1 MTQEGKA
8 PAAFIKFFVPLVL
21 LQNFTMFLY
30 LLKQNVGSSECTV
43 FQKMQKYK
51 LLLNANSTKTYS
63 IYYNSK
69 IICAST
75 AELCSYQLGITQ
87 HELHTPEFLMSEL
100 SLFG

>member
-8 PAAFIKFFVPLVL
+8 PAALFKFFVPLVL

-51 LLLNANSTKTYS
+51 LFAKCKFYKDIFNLL
-63 IYYNSK
+63 
-69 IICAST
+69 
-75 AELCSYQLGITQ
+75 
-87 HELHTPEFLMSEL
+87 
-100 SLFG
+100 